1 MRRDWWVLPSVLL
14 LVGCGPGEIACT
26 AAGMESSVGAMSASA
41 AFSIVRLCVDDT
53 CADAVAGRAVAGRPR
68 TYSYVLTLTEGA
80 GERELRGRVQSKEF
94 FVNGRECP
102 PATANA
108 SLVVGRSGT
117 VAVRWP

>member
-1 MRRDWWVLPSVLL
+1 
-14 LVGCGPGEIACT
+14 
-26 AAGMESSVGAMSASA
+26 VGAMSASA